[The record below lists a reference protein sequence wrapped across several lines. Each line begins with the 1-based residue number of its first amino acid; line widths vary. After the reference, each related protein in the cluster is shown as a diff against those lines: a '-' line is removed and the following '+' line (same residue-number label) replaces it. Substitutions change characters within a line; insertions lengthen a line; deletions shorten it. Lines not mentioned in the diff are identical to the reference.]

1 MPSPQFTRA
10 RRLAAATALAVSAG
24 MLLATPASAGSPAPR
39 PGVDKER
46 PAAQRSAAPQGLT
59 AGRSA
64 DAGTASAADADGT
77 APRGDFDG
85 DGRSD
90 LVYRELDGSLSLAG
104 FVETAEFLRIG
115 GSGEFAEDVIPI
127 GDQDADGAKRPEVLT
142 LSVLGRLE
150 LFTNVD
156 ISLGGNRSWSGLG
169 WNIYNKV
176 FSAGDVSGD
185 GRPDLLARTPAG
197 ELYVYL
203 STGNTAAPFGGRT
216 KVGGG
221 WQVYDQLIGLGDH
234 DGDGRGDLVARTPAG
249 ELKYYG
255 STGDAAKPFK
265 PATSAGTGWQQF
277 NQILG
282 ADDLT
287 GDGRPDL
294 LARAKDGTLNRYEG
308 SGQGTFAQ
316 RVPVSDAGAW
326 SGVSQ
331 FGGAGNIPA
340 SGKEELLARDK
351 VGTLFWYY
359 ALNNGKLS
367 ARQAVSDVGG
377 WAGANI
383 TNASSFDPNG
393 ESDVVELWSD
403 HLYVEGR
410 DRGAGWGIY
419 NMFAG
424 PGDLNGDGSG
434 DLLARDRSGRLYLY
448 RASVDGSSFSSR
460 VLVGGGWQAYNWIFG
475 AGDYTNDGLNDLLA
489 RTTSGALYLYPGTGQ
504 AAAPFRSGIK
514 LGDGFQAYG
523 KLVGTGDL
531 TGDGKADFVG
541 VTSNGDLYRFDGG
554 AASHYFSPRVKIGY
568 GYQIYNAMY

>member
-1 MPSPQFTRA
+1 MLSPQFSRA
-10 RRLAAATALAVSAG
+10 RRLAAATALVVSAG

-46 PAAQRSAAPQGLT
+46 PAAERSAAGKAPS
-59 AGRSA
+59 AGALA
-64 DAGTASAADADGT
+64 DAGTTAVDTDGT
-77 APRGDFDG
+77 VPRGDFDS

-90 LVYRELDGSLSLAG
+90 LIYRELDGSISLSG
-104 FVETAEFLRIG
+104 FVDTQEFLRIG
-115 GSGEFAEDVIPI
+115 GSGEFAKDVIPV
-127 GDQDADGAKRPEVLT
+127 GDQDVDGYKRPEVLT

-176 FSAGDVSGD
+176 FSPGDVSGD

-197 ELYVYL
+197 DLYVYL
-203 STGNTAAPFGGRT
+203 ATGNTAAPFQSRT
-216 KVGGG
+216 RIGGG
-221 WQVYDQLIGLGDH
+221 WQVYDQLVGLGDH
-234 DGDGRGDLVARTPAG
+234 DGDARGDLVARTPAG

-255 STGDAAKPFK
+255 STGDPAKPFK
-265 PATSAGTGWQQF
+265 PPTSAGTGWQQF

-287 GDGRPDL
+287 GDGHPDL
-294 LARAKDGTLNRYEG
+294 LARAKDGTLNRYDG
-308 SGQGTFAQ
+308 SGHGTFSG
-316 RVPVSDAGAW
+316 RYPVYQAGYW
-326 SGVSQ
+326 SRASQ

-340 SGKEELLARDK
+340 AGKEELLARDK
-351 VGTLFWYY
+351 AGTLYWYY

-367 ARQAVSDVGG
+367 ARQAVSEVGG

-393 ESDVVELWSD
+393 ESDVVELWDD

-410 DRGAGWGIY
+410 DAGAGWGVY

-434 DLLARDRSGRLYLY
+434 DLLARDRSGKLYLY
-448 RASVDGSSFSSR
+448 RTSVSGASFSHR

-489 RTTSGALYLYPGTGQ
+489 RTAGGALYLYPGTGQ
-504 AAAPFRSGIK
+504 AGAPFKGGIK

-523 KLVGTGDL
+523 KLVATGDL

-554 AASHYFSPRVKIGY
+554 AAGTYFAPRVKIGY